1 MIRQLGFSA
10 SRVSRFAG
18 VALVLGAFVA
28 GCGNSP
34 EGVCKKVAALQEKS
48 GKEGGKKENPE
59 ECVKKVGEI
68 KEKDPAKFECLA
80 KCADEADMDK
90 ATSCII
96 KCPDA
101 AASAK
106 PAK

>member
-1 MIRQLGFSA
+1 MIRQLGI
-10 SRVSRFAG
+10 
-18 VALVLGAFVA
+18 ALVLSAFAA

-34 EGVCKKVAALQEKS
+34 EGVCKKLGALQEKA
-48 GKEGGKKENPE
+48 GKDAGKKETPE
-59 ECVKKVGEI
+59 ECAKKASEI

-90 ATSCII
+90 AMSCII

-106 PAK
+106 PSK

>member
-1 MIRQLGFSA
+1 MIRQLGF
-10 SRVSRFAG
+10 VAG
-18 VALVLGAFVA
+18 IALVSGLFLA

-34 EGVCKKVAALQEKS
+34 EGVCKKVAALEEKS
-48 GKEGGKKENPE
+48 GKSSKKESPE

-96 KCPDA
+96 KCPDT